1 MNKSIKDI
9 SEYIISQLAAIPG
22 SGLSVKLEIDMTAPS
37 GLPAH
42 TVRALAENCRALGI
56 KEFKIN

>member
-22 SGLSVKLEIDMTAPS
+22 GLSVKLEIDMTAPS